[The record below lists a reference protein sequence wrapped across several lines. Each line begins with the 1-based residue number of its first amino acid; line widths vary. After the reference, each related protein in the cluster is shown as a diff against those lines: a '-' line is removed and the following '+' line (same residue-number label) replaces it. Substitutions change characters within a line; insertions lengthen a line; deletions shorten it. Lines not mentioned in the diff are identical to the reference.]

1 MRLYLRFYERVKNRN
16 NIGENMYH
24 KRYRVVLTGF
34 LLVLVIGA
42 CGKEKVA
49 EGEKLTKPTPEMQ
62 SPQKQYDSNSW
73 KSMIPESC
81 KSFYDGCNQCR
92 RAKDGDMAACTKKMC
107 MQYQEPKCL
116 DSETL
121 SAAQTTPLPIR
132 KAEYHCNEGS
142 FKVFWGEYRQDDQ
155 RMKLADNK
163 VMFSDAQTH
172 TVSML
177 TREETGSGMKYS
189 GGNIV
194 FWAKGA
200 EAMVS
205 IDNKRTYNNC
215 REVAAL

>member
-1 MRLYLRFYERVKNRN
+1 
-16 NIGENMYH
+16 MYH
-24 KRYRVVLTGF
+24 KQFRVVISGF
-34 LLVLVIGA
+34 LLVFVLSA
-42 CGKEKVA
+42 CGKEKGVDD
-49 EGEKLTKPTPEMQ
+49 EKLAKPTPEIQ
-62 SPQKQYDSNSW
+62 STQKQYDANSW

-92 RAKDGDMAACTKKMC
+92 RAKDGAMAACTKKMC
-107 MQYQEPKCL
+107 MEYQAPKCL
-116 DSETL
+116 DSDSP
-121 SAAQTTPLPIR
+121 SAQSTPLPIR

-142 FKVFWGEYRQDDQ
+142 FKVFWGEYRADDQ

-177 TREETGSGMKYS
+177 TQEETGSGMKYS

-215 REVAAL
+215 REVAEL